1 MEGSRKWSA
10 QGPALA
16 LGGPVYSNI
25 FCWGGGAVRGIIY
38 IAKYIIYIAKFYLLG
53 SRRGRFP
60 IPLPRTP
67 PTFRTLDKIFNN
79 TVRGIIYTAKHIIIY
94 IAKFLFCWGGGGD
107 VLTVP

>member
-1 MEGSRKWSA
+1 VEGSGKWSA
-10 QGPALA
+10 PGPALA

-25 FCWGGGAVRGIIY
+25 FCWGGGAVRG
-38 IAKYIIYIAKFYLLG
+38 IIYIAKFYLLG

-79 TVRGIIYTAKHIIIY
+79 TVRGIIYTAKYIIIY